1 MLLLS
6 WDVSLRQKL
15 VRPPDLFSLEKISEN
30 AIVIL
35 GPSPRFWKF
44 GGEGDF
50 IILFTPVSS
59 FCFPWVQRRY
69 HLPILLRLPLFHNQS
84 IQKESLAHV
93 HNSHQ
98 RKLTY
103 MHWLGEKTSE
113 LCMHTRCWIERIT
126 SVISAVPLP
135 APHPSCSSPYPFL
148 SCHPCSPLILDH
160 LFATLVLLTQTFQ
173 ATSSS

>member
-1 MLLLS
+1 MGSGTHLFNNTPSVIGDDLCFFCLGMSLCVRSWWGLQICSVWKKYLKMLQ
-6 WDVSLRQKL
+6 WSLW
-15 VRPPDLFSLEKISEN
+15 
-30 AIVIL
+30 
-35 GPSPRFWKF
+35 PSPRFWKF

-69 HLPILLRLPLFHNQS
+69 HFLILLRLPLFHNQS

-98 RKLTY
+98 RKLTH

-126 SVISAVPLP
+126 SVISAVLLP
-135 APHPSCSSPYPFL
+135 ASHPSCSPCPFFFL
-148 SCHPCSPLILDH
+148 
-160 LFATLVLLTQTFQ
+160 ATPVHR
-173 ATSSS
+173 